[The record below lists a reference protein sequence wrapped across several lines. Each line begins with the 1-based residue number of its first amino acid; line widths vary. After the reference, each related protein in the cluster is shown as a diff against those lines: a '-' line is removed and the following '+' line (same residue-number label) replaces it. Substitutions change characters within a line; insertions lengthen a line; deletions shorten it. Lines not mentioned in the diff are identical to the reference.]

1 MQGEKKES
9 GEVGEKIV
17 GRSGRGD
24 KKRMGKKEGR

>member
-9 GEVGEKIV
+9 REVGEKIV